1 MTLDPLVLERR
12 FRVNGRSNRPNTDSE
27 ILASQHF
34 GDYEMRKTQLA
45 LAAVALLAS
54 SAAMATNVTISG
66 NLDVGIARTSGYNG
80 TGGMFLEQGAYFD
93 NQSLSINVKEDLGSG
108 LKAHGSLGMGFNA
121 NGASDNPGANRNGN
135 GVAPTSSI
143 PDVQGNGLFNRQA
156 YVGLSGEFGDIRLGR
171 QLSPFIAAAAG
182 NMHYVGM
189 FGVGR
194 LLMAGDEGGVSGVA
208 GGSTAGPG
216 FFRDDAIQYTTPS
229 MSGYTGNVMVTM
241 RNSTNNNNY
250 IIDRGRYTA
259 LSLSGPLGPITIN
272 AAYHSQ
278 AFTNNQATEYTGYA
292 LGGMAPLTDGISLSA
307 GYISTKQGN
316 STVVGGNDNRTDS
329 YNFGI
334 GFDLSQATKLLA
346 NYASSNVLADQ
357 STTLMN
363 LMLVNNLSARTKLYA
378 GLGWG
383 NRVGASIGTLGAV
396 RSDGTAT
403 TNGPT
408 LNNVPNV
415 AGVNGNPATNGA
427 ANGSNN
433 AIVFGVAH
441 SF

>member
-1 MTLDPLVLERR
+1 MK
-12 FRVNGRSNRPNTDSE
+12 
-27 ILASQHF
+27 
-34 GDYEMRKTQLA
+34 KTQLA
-45 LAAVALLAS
+45 LAAVALVAS
-54 SAAMATNVTISG
+54 SAAISANVSISG

-93 NQSLSINVKEDLGSG
+93 NQSLSLNVSEDLGSG

-121 NGASDNPGANRNGN
+121 NGASDNPGANRGAN
-135 GVAPTSSI
+135 GVAPNAG
-143 PDVQGNGLFNRQA
+143 DAAVQGNGLFNRQS

-194 LLMAGDEGGVSGVA
+194 LLMAGDEGGGSGVA
-208 GGSTAGPG
+208 AGSTAGG
-216 FFRDDAIQYTTPS
+216 FFRDDAIQYTTPA
-229 MSGYTGNVMVTM
+229 MGGFTGNLMVTM

-250 IIDRGRYTA
+250 IIDRGRYSA
-259 LSLSGPLGPITIN
+259 FSLSGPLGPITIN
-272 AAYHSQ
+272 AAYHAQ
-278 AFTNNQATEYTGYA
+278 AFTAAAANEYTGYA
-292 LGGMAPLTDGISLSA
+292 IGGMAPITDGISLSA
-307 GYISTKQGN
+307 GYISTKQGVAN
-316 STVVGGNDNRTDS
+316 TDRTDS

-346 NYASSNVLADQ
+346 NYASSNVVANQ

-363 LMLVNNLSARTKLYA
+363 VMLVNSLSARTKIYGA
-378 GLGWG
+378 LGYG

-396 RSDGTAT
+396 PGAGTPGAVANSPVNN
-403 TNGPT
+403 NG
-408 LNNVPNV
+408 V
-415 AGVNGNPATNGA
+415 AS
-427 ANGSNN
+427 SNN

>member
-1 MTLDPLVLERR
+1 MK
-12 FRVNGRSNRPNTDSE
+12 
-27 ILASQHF
+27 
-34 GDYEMRKTQLA
+34 KTQLA
-45 LAAVALLAS
+45 LAAVALVAS
-54 SAAMATNVTISG
+54 SAAISANVSISG
-66 NLDVGIARTSGYNG
+66 NLDVGIGRTSGYNG

-93 NQSLSINVKEDLGSG
+93 NQSLSLNVSEDLGSG

-121 NGASDNPGANRNGN
+121 NGVSDNPGADRGAN
-135 GVAPTSSI
+135 GVAPNAGAAA
-143 PDVQGNGLFNRQA
+143 VQGNGLFNRQS
-156 YVGLSGEFGDIRLGR
+156 YVGLSGEFGDVRLGR

-194 LLMAGDEGGVSGVA
+194 LLMAGDEGGGSGVA
-208 GGSTAGPG
+208 AGSTAGG
-216 FFRDDAIQYTTPS
+216 FFRDDAIQYTTPA
-229 MSGYTGNVMVTM
+229 MGGFTGNAMITM

-250 IIDRGRYTA
+250 IIDRGRYSA
-259 LSLSGPLGPITIN
+259 FSLSGPLGPITVN

-278 AFTNNQATEYTGYA
+278 AYTANAANEYTGYA
-292 LGGMAPLTDGISLSA
+292 LGGMAPITDGISVSA
-307 GYISTKQGN
+307 GYISTRQGVAN
-316 STVVGGNDNRTDS
+316 TNRTDS

-346 NYASSNVLADQ
+346 NYASSNVVANQ

-363 LMLVNNLSARTKLYA
+363 VMLVNSLSARTKVYG
-378 GLGWG
+378 GLGYG

-396 RSDGTAT
+396 NANDGSVAAA
-403 TNGPT
+403 NSNV
-408 LNNVPNV
+408 LNN
-415 AGVNGNPATNGA
+415 GVQS
-427 ANGSNN
+427 SNN

>member
-12 FRVNGRSNRPNTDSE
+12 LSVFGLSKRPNTDGE

-93 NQSLSINVKEDLGSG
+93 NQSISLNVKEDLGSG

-135 GVAPTSSI
+135 GVSPTSGVA
-143 PDVQGNGLFNRQA
+143 DVQGNGLFNRQA

-194 LLMAGDEGGVSGVA
+194 LFMAGDHGVA
-208 GGSTAGPG
+208 AGVAAGSTAGG

-229 MSGYTGNVMVTM
+229 MSGFTGNLMVTT
-241 RNSTNNNNY
+241 RNSTNNNTY
-250 IIDRGRYTA
+250 IMDRGRYTA

-272 AAYHSQ
+272 AAYHAQ
-278 AFTNNQATEYTGYA
+278 AHTAAQGSEYSGYA
-292 LGGMAPLTDGISLSA
+292 IGGMMPITDGISISA
-307 GYISTKQGN
+307 GYISTKTGN
-316 STVVGGNDNRTDS
+316 STAAGQVLVDGTNAAVARDDNRTDS

-334 GFDLSQATKLLA
+334 GFDVSQSTKLLA
-346 NYASSNVLADQ
+346 NYASSNVVANQ

-363 LMLVNNLSARTKLYA
+363 LMLVNSLSARTKVYGA
-378 GLGWG
+378 LGWG
-383 NRVGASIGTLGAV
+383 NRIGATIGTIGGAV
-396 RSDGTAT
+396 NGQGVAQNNNNPV
-403 TNGPT
+403 TNNG
-408 LNNVPNV
+408 V
-415 AGVNGNPATNGA
+415 AS
-427 ANGSNN
+427 SNN

>member
-1 MTLDPLVLERR
+1 LERR
-12 FRVNGRSNRPNTDSE
+12 FRVFGLSKRPNTDGE

-34 GDYEMRKTQLA
+34 GDYFMKKTQMA
-45 LAAVALLAS
+45 LAAVALVAS
-54 SAAMATNVTISG
+54 TAAMSANVTIGG
-66 NLDVGIARTSGYNG
+66 NLDMAVARTSGYNG
-80 TGGMFLEQGAYFD
+80 TGGMFIEQGAYFD
-93 NQSLSINVKEDLGSG
+93 NNSISLNVNEDLGSG

-121 NGASDNPGANRNGN
+121 NGQSDNPGACRGAGN
-135 GVAPTSSI
+135 AVTDGTTAPLCN
-143 PDVQGNGLFNRQA
+143 QLFNRQA

-194 LLMAGDEGGVSGVA
+194 LAMAGDEGGGSGVA
-208 GGSTAGPG
+208 AGSTAGG

-229 MSGYTGNVMVTM
+229 MSGFTGNVMVTM
-241 RNSTNNNNY
+241 RNSTTNNQY
-250 IIDRGRYTA
+250 VIDRGRYSA
-259 LSLSGPLGPITIN
+259 FSLSGPLGPITIN

-278 AFTNNQATEYTGYA
+278 AFTAAAADEYTGYA
-292 LGGMAPLTDGISLSA
+292 IGGMAPITDGISLSA
-307 GYISTKQGN
+307 GYISTKQGVAN
-316 STVVGGNDNRTDS
+316 TNRTDS

-334 GFDLSQATKLLA
+334 GFDLSQATKILA
-346 NYASSNVLADQ
+346 NYASSNVVANQ

-363 LMLVNNLSARTKLYA
+363 LMLVNNLSARTKLYG

-383 NRVGASIGTLGAV
+383 NRVGATIGALGAV
-396 RSDGTAT
+396 SNTGVAAAANSNVLNNGTAS
-403 TNGPT
+403 
-408 LNNVPNV
+408 
-415 AGVNGNPATNGA
+415 
-427 ANGSNN
+427 SNN

>member
-1 MTLDPLVLERR
+1 MK
-12 FRVNGRSNRPNTDSE
+12 
-27 ILASQHF
+27 
-34 GDYEMRKTQLA
+34 KTQLA
-45 LAAVALLAS
+45 LAAVALVAS
-54 SAAMATNVTISG
+54 SAAISANVSISG

-93 NQSLSINVKEDLGSG
+93 NQSLSLNVSEDLGSG

-121 NGASDNPGANRNGN
+121 NGASDNPGANRGAN
-135 GVAPTSSI
+135 GVAPNAG
-143 PDVQGNGLFNRQA
+143 DAAVQGNGLFNRQS

-194 LLMAGDEGGVSGVA
+194 LVMAGDEGNAGGSGVA
-208 GGSTAGPG
+208 AGSTAGG

-229 MSGYTGNVMVTM
+229 MGGFTGNAMITM

-250 IIDRGRYTA
+250 IIDRGRYSA
-259 LSLSGPLGPITIN
+259 FSLSGPLGPITIN
-272 AAYHSQ
+272 AAYHAQ
-278 AFTNNQATEYTGYA
+278 AFTATPNNEYTGYA
-292 LGGMAPLTDGISLSA
+292 IGGMVPVTDGISLSA

-316 STVVGGNDNRTDS
+316 ANTAVANDNRTDS
-329 YNFGI
+329 YNVGI

-346 NYASSNVLADQ
+346 NYASSNVVQNQ

-363 LMLVNNLSARTKLYA
+363 VMLVNSLSARTKVYGA
-378 GLGWG
+378 LGYG
-383 NRVGASIGTLGAV
+383 NRVGASIGTLGAAAGA
-396 RSDGTAT
+396 GTVGAPANSPVNN
-403 TNGPT
+403 NG
-408 LNNVPNV
+408 V
-415 AGVNGNPATNGA
+415 AS
-427 ANGSNN
+427 SNN

>member
-1 MTLDPLVLERR
+1 
-12 FRVNGRSNRPNTDSE
+12 
-27 ILASQHF
+27 
-34 GDYEMRKTQLA
+34 MRKTQLA

-66 NLDVGIARTSGYNG
+66 NLDVGIGRTSGYNG

-93 NQSLSINVKEDLGSG
+93 NQSLSLNVKEDLGSG

-121 NGASDNPGANRNGN
+121 NGASDNPGANRNDGGILAN
-135 GVAPTSSI
+135 GAGVSTN
-143 PDVQGNGLFNRQA
+143 VQGNGLFNRQA

-194 LLMAGDEGGVSGVA
+194 LIMAGDHGAAAGVA
-208 GGSTAGPG
+208 AGSTAGG

-229 MSGYTGNVMVTM
+229 MSGFTGNAMVTM
-241 RNSTNNNNY
+241 RNSTTNNAY
-250 IIDRGRYTA
+250 IMDRGRYTA

-272 AAYHSQ
+272 AAYHAQ
-278 AFTNNQATEYTGYA
+278 AHTAAQGSEYSGYA
-292 LGGMAPLTDGISLSA
+292 IGGMMPITDGISISV
-307 GYISTKQGN
+307 GYISTKTGN
-316 STVVGGNDNRTDS
+316 ATAAGQVLVDGTNAPVARDDNRTDS
-329 YNFGI
+329 YNVGI
-334 GFDLSQATKLLA
+334 GFDLSQSTKLLA

-363 LMLVNNLSARTKLYA
+363 LMLVNSLSARTKVYGA
-378 GLGWG
+378 LGYG
-383 NRVGASIGTLGAV
+383 NRVGATIGTVG
-396 RSDGTAT
+396 
-403 TNGPT
+403 
-408 LNNVPNV
+408 
-415 AGVNGNPATNGA
+415 GA
-427 ANGSNN
+427 ANGLGGAPGNSTPVNNNGVPSSNN

>member
-1 MTLDPLVLERR
+1 MK
-12 FRVNGRSNRPNTDSE
+12 
-27 ILASQHF
+27 
-34 GDYEMRKTQLA
+34 KTQLA
-45 LAAVALLAS
+45 LAAVALVAS
-54 SAAMATNVTISG
+54 SAAISANVSISG

-93 NQSLSINVKEDLGSG
+93 NQSLSLNVSEDLGSG

-121 NGASDNPGANRNGN
+121 NGASDNPGANRGAN
-135 GVAPTSSI
+135 GVAPNAG
-143 PDVQGNGLFNRQA
+143 DAAVQGNGLFNRQS

-194 LLMAGDEGGVSGVA
+194 LLMAGDEGGGSGVA
-208 GGSTAGPG
+208 AGSTAGG
-216 FFRDDAIQYTTPS
+216 FFRDDAIQYTTPA
-229 MSGYTGNVMVTM
+229 MGGFTGNLMVTM

-250 IIDRGRYTA
+250 IIDRGRYSA
-259 LSLSGPLGPITIN
+259 FSLSGPLGPITIN
-272 AAYHSQ
+272 AAYHAQ
-278 AFTNNQATEYTGYA
+278 AFTATPANEYTGYA
-292 LGGMAPLTDGISLSA
+292 IGGMAPITDGISLSA
-307 GYISTKQGN
+307 GYISTKQGVAN
-316 STVVGGNDNRTDS
+316 TDRTDS

-346 NYASSNVLADQ
+346 NYASSNVVANQ

-363 LMLVNNLSARTKLYA
+363 VMLVNSLSARTKIYGA
-378 GLGWG
+378 LGYG

-396 RSDGTAT
+396 PGAGTPGAVANSPVNN
-403 TNGPT
+403 NG
-408 LNNVPNV
+408 V
-415 AGVNGNPATNGA
+415 AS
-427 ANGSNN
+427 SNN

>member
-1 MTLDPLVLERR
+1 MK
-12 FRVNGRSNRPNTDSE
+12 
-27 ILASQHF
+27 
-34 GDYEMRKTQLA
+34 KTQLA
-45 LAAVALLAS
+45 LAAVALIAS
-54 SAAMATNVTISG
+54 SAAMSANVSISG

-93 NQSLSINVKEDLGSG
+93 NQSLSLNVNEDLGSG

-121 NGASDNPGANRNGN
+121 NGVSDNPGANRGAN
-135 GVAPTSSI
+135 GVATNA
-143 PDVQGNGLFNRQA
+143 DGLAVQGNGLFNRQS

-194 LLMAGDEGGVSGVA
+194 LVMAGDEGNAGGSGVA
-208 GGSTAGPG
+208 AGSTAGG
-216 FFRDDAIQYTTPS
+216 FFRDDAVQYTTPS
-229 MSGYTGNVMVTM
+229 MSGFTANVMVTA

-250 IIDRGRYTA
+250 IIDRGRYSA
-259 LSLSGPLGPITIN
+259 FSLSGPLGPITIN
-272 AAYHSQ
+272 AAYHAQ
-278 AFTNNQATEYTGYA
+278 AYSNNANLEYTGYA
-292 LGGMAPLTDGISLSA
+292 IGGMVPVTDGISLSA

-316 STVVGGNDNRTDS
+316 ATTAVANDNRTDS
-329 YNFGI
+329 YNVGI

-346 NYASSNVLADQ
+346 NYASSNVTANQ

-363 LMLVNNLSARTKLYA
+363 VMLVNSLSARTKIYGA
-378 GLGWG
+378 LGYG

-396 RSDGTAT
+396 PGAGTPGAVANSPVNN
-403 TNGPT
+403 NG
-408 LNNVPNV
+408 V
-415 AGVNGNPATNGA
+415 AS
-427 ANGSNN
+427 SNN